1 MKRFSFD
8 LEKVLELR
16 SYRERE
22 AEIALGKAIGE
33 LTLIEQEIKSVTR
46 ERFQAASERFGPG
59 NGGMEI
65 QRYDLYIRRLDAAL
79 DKRFKEA
86 AQAELKVEEAR
97 LAFLEASR
105 EKKAMENLKERRQK
119 EYRKTFLTE
128 ETRNL
133 DDIAGGA
140 AVRQR
145 TGAFR

>member
-33 LTLIEQEIKSVTR
+33 LTRIEGEIKTVTG
-46 ERFQAASERFGPG
+46 ERFQAASERFAPG
-59 NGGMEI
+59 NGGREI
-65 QRYDLYIRRLDAAL
+65 QLYDLYIRRLDAAL
-79 DKRFKEA
+79 ERLFKEA

-97 LAFLEASR
+97 KVFLEASQER
-105 EKKAMENLKERRQK
+105 KAMEKLKERRQK
-119 EYRKTFLTE
+119 EYRKTLLME
-128 ETRNL
+128 ETKNL

-145 TGAFR
+145 LNA

>member
-22 AEIALGKAIGE
+22 AEIALGKAIGV
-33 LTLIEQEIKSVTR
+33 LTLIEREIRSVTQ
-46 ERFQAASERFGPG
+46 ERFQAASKRFGPG
-59 NGGMEI
+59 NSIREM
-65 QRYDLYIRRLDAAL
+65 QWYDLYIRRLDAAL
-79 DKRFKEA
+79 ERLLKEA

-97 LAFLEASR
+97 QAFLEASR
-105 EKKAMENLKERRQK
+105 ELKAIEKLKERRQK
-119 EYRKTFLTE
+119 EYHKTFLTE

-145 TGAFR
+145 TGA

>member
-1 MKRFSFD
+1 MKRFNFD

-33 LTLIEQEIKSVTR
+33 LTLIEREIKSITG
-46 ERFQAASERFGPG
+46 ERFQAASERFASG
-59 NGGMEI
+59 NTGREI
-65 QRYDLYIRRLDAAL
+65 QGYDLYIRRLDTAL
-79 DKRFKEA
+79 ERLFKEA

-97 LAFLEASR
+97 QVFFEASR
-105 EKKAMENLKERRQK
+105 EKKAIEKIKERRQK
-119 EYRKTFLTE
+119 EYRKTMLRE
-128 ETRNL
+128 EGKTL

-145 TGAFR
+145 TRA